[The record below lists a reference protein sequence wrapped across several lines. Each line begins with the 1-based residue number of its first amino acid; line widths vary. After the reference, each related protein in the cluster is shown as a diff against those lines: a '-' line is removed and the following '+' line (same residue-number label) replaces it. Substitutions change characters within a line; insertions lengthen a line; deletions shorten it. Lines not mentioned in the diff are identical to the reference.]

1 MRSSVAFLAGM
12 MVFANPVL
20 FAGANDDD
28 IALISAAPPSPEP
41 GDQRILGVIPNFQ
54 TVSNPDAPFVPLTVK
69 EKWSLFAKESLD
81 PFNAASALLGAA
93 LSQGGNSHP
102 KFGNGGRGYG
112 QRVGAAMA
120 DLSAQNLFSAA
131 VLASA
136 LHQDPRYYRLGP
148 RKGIL
153 TRAGYSV
160 SRLVVA
166 RQDSGRMA
174 FNASGVFGMGLGIA
188 ASNLYYPP
196 GSRNGSV
203 MLSRIGTSFSGGVMG
218 NLLSEFWPDIRA
230 RVLSHFGP
238 WKSRQMG
245 SR

>member
-1 MRSSVAFLAGM
+1 MRFSVAFLAGLAI
-12 MVFANPVL
+12 VVNPVL
-20 FAGANDDD
+20 FAAANDDD
-28 IALISAAPPSPEP
+28 IALISAASSNPEP
-41 GDQRILGVIPNFQ
+41 GNQRILGVIPNYQ

-69 EKWSLFAKESLD
+69 EKWSLFAKESVD
-81 PFNAASALLGAA
+81 PFNAASAFVGAA
-93 LSQGGNSHP
+93 LSQRGNAHP
-102 KFGNGGRGYG
+102 KYGNGGWRYT

-120 DLSAQNLFSAA
+120 DLSVQNLFSAA
-131 VLASA
+131 ILASA

-153 TRAGYSV
+153 TRAGYSI

-166 RQDSGRMA
+166 RQDSGRTA

-203 MLSRIGTSFSGGVMG
+203 MLSRIGTSFSGGLMG
-218 NLLSEFWPDIRA
+218 NLLSEFWPDIRN

-238 WKSRQMG
+238 LKTR
-245 SR
+245 